1 MKLIMPMAGL
11 GSRFKEQV
19 KPLID
24 VGGVPMFVHAERCIG
39 IDFEERIFIT
49 RIEHNLK
56 PIIHNYYPDAHV
68 IEIDYTTEGTACSLM
83 LAKQHWQDGS
93 SIFVSNCDQHIE
105 WNHNTDWAAFTGA
118 IAVFD
123 CPDRSPKWS
132 YAQINEYNHVTRVA
146 EKDPI
151 SDIATA
157 GWYYWRDGRDLE
169 TSIHNMILVN
179 DRVNNE
185 FYTCPTYNHL
195 LSHDDDATV
204 VVFHVDNMQG
214 IGTPDDLKQWQSL
227 NT

>member
-49 RIEHNLK
+49 RAEHNLTQV
-56 PIIHNYYPDAHV
+56 IHSYYPDAHV
-68 IEIDYTTEGTACSLM
+68 IEIDYTTEGTACTLL
-83 LAKQHWQDGS
+83 LAKLHWKDGD
-93 SIFVSNCDQHIE
+93 SIFVSNCDQHVD
-105 WNHNTDWAAFTGA
+105 WNYNTDWASHTGA

-123 CPDRSPKWS
+123 CPDRNPKWS
-132 YAQINEYNHVTRVA
+132 YAQTDEYNHVTRVA

-151 SDIATA
+151 SDLATV

-169 TSIHNMILVN
+169 ASIHNMMLAN

-195 LSHDDDATV
+195 IAHEDDATV
-204 VVFHVDNMQG
+204 VVFAVDKMQG
-214 IGTPDDLKQWQSL
+214 IGTPEDLLQWQTY
-227 NT
+227 N